1 MKINALFIEN
11 KANLGKPQF
20 AGFVETFDDVP
31 EMCAYALPNFF
42 SDKTVCKT
50 FAKKLRECFDAKGD
64 EEGFFDSIIKTQ
76 LYGWTNTW
84 KIVKNEITIYVMK
97 QLVSLDPLKSNSG
110 INESNYYETGAL
122 EFDDDG
128 ECHDKEAIAKV
139 WHDVL
144 KYPGKED
151 SFVVGDTTYLF
162 CIVLSRA
169 LTNHFW
175 AVYPGCKDPKQA
187 EKKLPEYLTRNR
199 PEK

>member
-1 MKINALFIEN
+1 MKINALFVEN
-11 KANLGKPQF
+11 KSDLSKPQF

-42 SDKTVCKT
+42 SDKTACKT

-64 EEGFFDSIIKTQ
+64 KDNFFDSIDKTS
-76 LYGWTNTW
+76 LYGWPNTW
-84 KIVKNEITIYVMK
+84 KIVKDGITIYVMK
-97 QLVSLDPLKSNSG
+97 QLQDLLPLKKSSG
-110 INESNYYETGAL
+110 LNESSFYETGSL

-128 ECHDKEAIAKV
+128 ECHDKKAIAKV

-151 SFVVGDTTYLF
+151 SFVIGDTTYLF
-162 CIVLSRA
+162 CIVLSRS

-175 AVYPGCKDPKQA
+175 AVYPECKDPKQA
-187 EKKLPEYLTRNR
+187 EKKLPEYITLHR
-199 PEK
+199 PSK

>member
-1 MKINALFIEN
+1 MKINILFIEN

-42 SDKTVCKT
+42 SDKTACKT

-64 EEGFFDSIIKTQ
+64 EDGFFDSIVKTN
-76 LYGWTNTW
+76 LYGWSNTW

-97 QLVSLDPLKSNSG
+97 QLVSLDPLKPNSG
-110 INESNYYETGAL
+110 INESNYYETGSL

-144 KYPGKED
+144 KYPSKED
-151 SFVVGDTTYLF
+151 SFVIGDTTYLF
-162 CIVLSRA
+162 CIVLSRS

-175 AVYPGCKDPKQA
+175 AVYPECKDPKQA
-187 EKKLPEYLTRNR
+187 EKKLPEYLTLHR
-199 PEK
+199 PSK

>member
-11 KANLGKPQF
+11 KSNAGKPQF
-20 AGFVETFDDVP
+20 AGYVETFDDVP
-31 EMCAYALPNFF
+31 EMCAYTLPNFF
-42 SDKTVCKT
+42 SDKTACKT
-50 FAKKLRECFDAKGD
+50 FAKKLRECFDVKGD
-64 EEGFFDSIIKTQ
+64 PDNFFDSITKTT

-84 KIVKNEITIYVMK
+84 KIVKDDITIYVMK
-97 QLVSLDPLKSNSG
+97 QLQDLLPLKAKSG
-110 INESNYYETGAL
+110 INESNYYETGSL

-151 SFVVGDTTYLF
+151 SFVIGDTTYLF

-199 PEK
+199 PNK

>member
-11 KANLGKPQF
+11 KLNSNRPQF
-20 AGFVETFDDVP
+20 AGYVETFDDIP

-42 SDKTVCKT
+42 QDKTACKT
-50 FAKKLRECFDAKGD
+50 FAKKLRECFDARGD
-64 EEGFFDSIIKTQ
+64 EEGFFDSIAKTT

-84 KIVKNEITIYVMK
+84 KIVKDDITIYVMK
-97 QLVSLDPLKSNSG
+97 HLQDLIPIKPNSG
-110 INESNYYETGAL
+110 LNESNYYETGSL

-151 SFVVGDTTYLF
+151 SLVIGDTTYLF

-187 EKKLPEYLTRNR
+187 EKKLPEYLTRNH
-199 PEK
+199 PNK